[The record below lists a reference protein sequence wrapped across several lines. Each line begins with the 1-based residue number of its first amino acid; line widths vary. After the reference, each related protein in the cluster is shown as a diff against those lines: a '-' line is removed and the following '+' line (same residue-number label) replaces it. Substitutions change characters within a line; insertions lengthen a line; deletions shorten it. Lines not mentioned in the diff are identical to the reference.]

1 MQITQS
7 EDSGP
12 PSANRAG
19 FKITGSAGLSPL
31 TCSLP
36 RSREKTVTTAMEHK
50 AICVVVLALSL
61 VLSTLVQGRSGKTV
75 PTLLSGGHEGR
86 GGLQESLCMFWGQ
99 AVWCQALF

>member
-1 MQITQS
+1 MQITRS

-19 FKITGSAGLSPL
+19 FKIAGPAGLSPL

-36 RSREKTVTTAMEHK
+36 GSREDKVTAAMEHK

-61 VLSTLVQGRSGKTV
+61 ALSTLVQGQAGKSA
-75 PTLLSGGHEGR
+75 PALLHGGHVGR
-86 GGLQESLCMFWGQ
+86 DGLQESLCMFWGQ